1 MLIEI
6 ESFYGNILISGK
18 VSSISQLKSRM
29 MKIIHE
35 VGSEQF
41 IDTFYRQ
48 YGYDIYPY
56 VNNIQVDYVI
66 DLDIYH
72 IYQPSYN

>member
-6 ESFYGNILISGK
+6 ESFYGGTLISGK
-18 VSSISQLKSRM
+18 VRSIGQLKSRM

-35 VGSEQF
+35 VGPEQF
-41 IDTFYRQ
+41 IDTFCHR

-56 VNNIQVDYVI
+56 DNNIQVDYVI

-72 IYQPSYN
+72 VYQPSYN